1 MHPITKSIKQEAEN
15 VLLPA
20 LKAATEQT
28 ERASLIKTFIAEQDS
43 RIREI
48 HDLGAGGLEVAGAR
62 SVMVD
67 KVIRAAFITSQ
78 GQLSPGKPIQVA
90 VTSVGGYGRGT
101 LNPGSDIDLL
111 FLLPVNSTKIPT
123 VTKELVQEILYLLW
137 DTGFKVGHS
146 SRSIN
151 ECIDEAKS
159 EQQSKTALM
168 DTRLIAGDSELVDE
182 FIRRYQRDCIQKNP
196 DAFFELRRQDL
207 RSRHRKYS
215 HTVFLQEPHVKES
228 CGGLRDFHNI
238 IWVEQVERGTNDLVA
253 LVRENI
259 LTKSAYKEIIAA
271 YDFVHRVRNELH
283 YHTGSSTDIL
293 TLRLQG
299 IVATNFQYPEE
310 SILRRCE
317 SFMRDYYR
325 HTRAIYHHT
334 TSLME
339 IFQIEINE
347 NDNSKG
353 WLSFL
358 SKPKNK
364 RIDLDGFT
372 IQDGR
377 IYPKNSEIF
386 REEPHRLMRVFQECQ
401 LRNLTLAP
409 EMRKLIKA
417 NWNLIDG
424 GFRNNKANRETFR
437 AMLERKGQVAEI
449 LRVMDRVGVLGRWM
463 PEFGQLDCL
472 VQHEFF
478 HRYTADE
485 HTLRCIEQ
493 LDALIENDSR
503 ERAVYRD
510 ILTELEDPYAI
521 YLAMILHDT
530 GRAENVREHTD
541 GSAILAA
548 RVCSRFKIKGARRSL
563 LTFLVDHHLTYWRY
577 ATTKNLEDPEVIEE
591 FAGIMRTPERLGA
604 LLVFTFADSNGT
616 NEEAW
621 SPWKETLMLQLYRAT
636 LGFLNSGKEQYSE
649 DLADELRKLK
659 KRTKNRLKEK
669 YHNQL
674 EIHFETMPK
683 GYFRY
688 RAPESIAIHIRA
700 VRRFLIKEEKSPEN
714 FNESDLRWINRE
726 DRGYTELVVI
736 TENRPLLIEK
746 VACALAASQINII
759 AANVHTRADGITCD
773 IFHVCT
779 EDQLAITKAS
789 TKTKV
794 ESTFSEL
801 IQKEAYDSSKYLRK
815 KKNFLQKDVTEGGLP
830 FPVRAFVN
838 NHASQ
843 FYTAIEVQALDRI
856 GLLHDIFLNIGKCG
870 LATVSARI
878 CTEKGAAM
886 DTIYVNNLDGSKVTD
901 PDKIEQLERSIQ
913 RLVGFEHAD

>member
-1 MHPITKSIKQEAEN
+1 MHPITESITQEAEN

-20 LKAATEQT
+20 LKATTEQT
-28 ERASLIKTFIAEQDS
+28 ERASLIKSFIKEQDS
-43 RIREI
+43 RIREV

-67 KVIRAAFITSQ
+67 NVIRTAFLTSQ
-78 GQLSPGKPIQVA
+78 QQLSPQDPINVA

-111 FLLPVNSTKIPT
+111 FLLPVSSTKISNL
-123 VTKELVQEILYLLW
+123 TKELVQEILYLLW
-137 DTGFKVGHS
+137 DSGFKVGHS
-146 SRSIN
+146 SRSID
-151 ECIDEAKS
+151 ECIEEAKS

-168 DTRLIAGDSELVDE
+168 DTRLIAGDSALVDD
-182 FIRRYQRDCIQKNP
+182 FILRYQRDCIQKNP

-238 IWVEQVERGTNDLVA
+238 IWVEQVKRGSNHLEA
-253 LVRENI
+253 LVKERI
-259 LTKSAYKEIIAA
+259 LTKTAYKELNAA

-299 IVATNFQYPEE
+299 IVATNFQYPEK

-334 TSLME
+334 SSLME

-347 NDNSKG
+347 NDGAKG
-353 WLSFL
+353 WLKFL
-358 SKPKNK
+358 PKPKKK
-364 RIDLDGFT
+364 RIELDGF
-372 IQDGR
+372 IIRDGR
-377 IYPKNSEIF
+377 IYPKNNDIF
-386 REEPHRLMRVFQECQ
+386 EEDPHRLMRVFLECQ

-409 EMRKLIKA
+409 QTRKLIKA
-417 NWNLIDG
+417 NWTLITAE
-424 GFRNNKANRETFR
+424 FRNAKANRETFR
-437 AMLERKGQVAEI
+437 AMLERKGSVAEI
-449 LRVMDRVGVLGRWM
+449 LRMMHRVGVLGRWM
-463 PEFGQLDCL
+463 PEFGALDCL

-493 LDALIENDSR
+493 LDALIEDDRR
-503 ERAVYRD
+503 ERAIYRK
-510 ILTELEDPYAI
+510 ILTDLEDPYAI

-541 GSAILAA
+541 GSAMLAA
-548 RVCSRFKIKGARRSL
+548 QVCSRFKIKGARRSL

-577 ATTKNLEDPEVIEE
+577 ATSKNLEDPEVIEE
-591 FAGIMRTPERLGA
+591 FAGIMRDQERLEA
-604 LLVFTFADSNGT
+604 LLVFTYADSNGT

-621 SPWKETLMLQLYRAT
+621 SPWKETLMLQLFRST
-636 LGFLNSGKEQYSE
+636 RDFLSSGKNQYK
-649 DLADELRKLK
+649 ADQAAELKKLK
-659 KRTKNRLKEK
+659 KRTKNALKEK
-669 YHNQL
+669 YHKQL
-674 EIHFETMPK
+674 EIHFDTMPK

-688 RAPESIAIHIRA
+688 RAPESLAIHIRA
-700 VRRFLIKEEKSPEN
+700 VRRYIKKAEKAPAG
-714 FNESDLRWINRE
+714 FHESDLRWINR
-726 DRGYTELVVI
+726 DNRGYTELVV
-736 TENRPLLIEK
+736 TTMNRPLLIEK
-746 VACALAASQINII
+746 VACALAASQINVI
-759 AANVHTRADGITCD
+759 AADVYTSTDGITCD

-779 EDQLAITKAS
+779 EDQLAVTHAGTK
-789 TKTKV
+789 KKV
-794 ESTFSEL
+794 EETFSKL
-801 IQKEAYDSSKYLRK
+801 IQKDTYDSSKHLK
-815 KKNFLQKDVTEGGLP
+815 KKRNFLQKDTTEGGLP
-830 FPVRAFVN
+830 FPVQAFVN
-838 NHASQ
+838 NQASQ
-843 FYTAIEVQALDRI
+843 QFTAIEVQALDRI

-870 LATVSARI
+870 LVTVHARI

-886 DTIYVNNLDGSKVTD
+886 DTIYVSNMDGSKVTD
-901 PDKIEQLERSIQ
+901 PEMISHLEHTIQ